1 MQRFIK
7 IIVACFL
14 LNISQLQA
22 QIKTVSFS
30 RDTVSIVPR
39 AKLVSPL
46 SLSRTTLMKAGFQL
60 SPAYTVSNFAFFCRQ
75 EWIWEKK
82 TRIPLRFRLG
92 SLEQANK
99 LEGK

>member
-7 IIVACFL
+7 IIVACFF
-14 LNISQLQA
+14 LNISQLEA
-22 QIKTVSFS
+22 QIKRVSFS
-30 RDTVSIVPR
+30 RDTISIVPR
-39 AKLVSPL
+39 PPLASPL
-46 SLSRTTLMKAGFQL
+46 SLSRMAPLKAGFHL
-60 SPAYTVSNFAFFCRQ
+60 SPSYTVSNFAFFCRQ

-92 SLEQANK
+92 SLEQANR

>member
-14 LNISQLQA
+14 LNISQLEA
-22 QIKTVSFS
+22 QIKIPPFYGDSLT
-30 RDTVSIVPR
+30 IVPR
-39 AKLVSPL
+39 RPPRSTL
-46 SLSRTTLMKAGFQL
+46 SLTPMQPKVIPFRL
-60 SPAYTVSNFAFFCRQ
+60 SPSYTVSNFAFFCRQ

-82 TRIPLRFRLG
+82 TRIPFRFRLG

>member
-14 LNISQLQA
+14 LNISQLEA
-22 QIKTVSFS
+22 QIKKSPFW
-30 RDTVSIVPR
+30 RDTVSLLSTPPT
-39 AKLVSPL
+39 VSLL
-46 SLSRTTLMKAGFQL
+46 SLSRTAATKVPYRL
-60 SPAYTVSNFAFFCRQ
+60 SPSYTVSTFAFFCRQ